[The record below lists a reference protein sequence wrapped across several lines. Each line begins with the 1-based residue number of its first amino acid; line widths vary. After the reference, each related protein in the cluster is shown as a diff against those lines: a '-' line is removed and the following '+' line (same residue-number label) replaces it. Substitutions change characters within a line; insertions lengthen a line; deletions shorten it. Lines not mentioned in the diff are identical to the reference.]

1 MKKSINFGF
10 SIPLIF
16 LMMLVFLLWYQLGD
30 DPRILPSALLNK
42 NVPDFKQETLAHTN
56 INEKVFK
63 GHVTV
68 LNVWAS
74 WCLSCH
80 IEHPFLMDM
89 AHDKNI
95 TMIGLNYKDSRSAAN
110 NWLKNYGS
118 PYQHCIYDPEGQL
131 GMQLGVYGTP
141 ETFLIDQKGKVR
153 YKYVGQL
160 NAKIWAERF
169 VPRLKKLTR
178 S

>member
-16 LMMLVFLLWYQLGD
+16 LVMLVFLLWYKLGD
-30 DPRILPSALLNK
+30 DPTSLPSALLGK
-42 NVPDFKQETLAHTN
+42 EVPVFRQQTLANTN
-56 INEKVFK
+56 IDNEIFK
-63 GHVTV
+63 GQVTV

-80 IEHPFLMDM
+80 IEHPFLMDI
-89 AHDKNI
+89 ARDKNI
-95 TMIGLNYKDSRSAAN
+95 NIIGLNYKDSRSAAN
-110 NWLKNYGS
+110 HWLKHYGT

-131 GMQLGVYGTP
+131 AMQLGVYGTP
-141 ETFLIDQKGKVR
+141 ETFLIDKNGKIR

-160 NAKIWAERF
+160 NHEVWAKNF
-169 VPRLKKLTR
+169 MPRLKKIMTL
-178 S
+178 